1 MYKIYPLKVA
11 ESVEPEPRIF
21 YLGDCSKTIKLYTY
35 FWLVVGER
43 EKILVDTGFT
53 YEDGRN
59 VNPEIKQQE
68 GEEPISQLKKH
79 NISPEDIS
87 HIIITHVH
95 WDHLS
100 PVVEKFTN
108 AKIYIQKKD
117 VKYALKPPHPW
128 FSKFI
133 FLDTLKK
140 LKKEYKDRLNL
151 ISKDGEILPGISVLF
166 VGGHTPGSQAVKIKT
181 NAGNAIICGDVVF
194 TYRNIEND
202 VPVGFNS
209 NLEEC
214 FLAMERFRKE
224 ADIILPNHDPEVLA
238 RYGEEIG

>member
-1 MYKIYPLKVA
+1 
-11 ESVEPEPRIF
+11 
-21 YLGDCSKTIKLYTY
+21 
-35 FWLVVGER
+35 
-43 EKILVDTGFT
+43 
-53 YEDGRN
+53 
-59 VNPEIKQQE
+59 
-68 GEEPISQLKKH
+68 
-79 NISPEDIS
+79 
-87 HIIITHVH
+87 
-95 WDHLS
+95 
-100 PVVEKFTN
+100 
-108 AKIYIQKKD
+108 
-117 VKYALKPPHPW
+117 VKYALKPPHAW

-181 NAGNAIICGDVVF
+181 NEGNAIICGDVVF

-214 FLAMERFRKE
+214 FLAMERLRKE
-224 ADIILPNHDPEVLA
+224 ADIILPNHDPEVLT